1 MRLPFSRVSFC
12 MWGENRWWISLLLTA
27 LLGTMSFVAMVAW
40 QRFARN
46 ASVKDDLG
54 RMQGRWEATVDG
66 TKVVMTIEGN
76 EMSLMPVVDIGLFDR
91 LADEPLGGQRRHR
104 AGAGYDPTGPGSLSK
119 SDRLHWTE
127 REEPAW
133 HLRVER
139 AYIQRMSMDRARGGP
154 AAGVLCR
161 FGKRLLDI
169 RFQAIRSLGA
179 NSDTGDVATRLD
191 RRSCPCHRRPYG
203 ARSEA

>member
-66 TKVVMTIEGN
+66 TKVVMTIEGS
-76 EMSLMPVVDIGLFDR
+76 EMSLMPVVDMGLFER
-91 LADEPLGGQRRHR
+91 LVMRLSGGSVDIEPERGTIRL
-104 AGAGYDPTGPGSLSK
+104 DPALYPKAIDFIGPKGKNRPGIYELNGPTFNVC
-119 SDRLHWTE
+119 LWT
-127 REEPAW
+127 
-133 HLRVER
+133 
-139 AYIQRMSMDRARGGP
+139 GP
-154 AAGVLCR
+154 AAAPR
-161 FGKRLLDI
+161 PASFAASGKGYSTYV
-169 RFQAIRSLGA
+169 F
-179 NSDTGDVATRLD
+179 
-191 RRSCPCHRRPYG
+191 RRSDR
-203 ARSEA
+203 